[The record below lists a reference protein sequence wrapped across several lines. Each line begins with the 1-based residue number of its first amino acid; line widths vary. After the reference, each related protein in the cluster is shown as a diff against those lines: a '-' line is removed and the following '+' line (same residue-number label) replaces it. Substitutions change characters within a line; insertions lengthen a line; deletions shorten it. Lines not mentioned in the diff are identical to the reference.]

1 MNENILNYIF
11 YDIFFRIC
19 ILSIICYISAYN
31 CYHGLLVGVIFI
43 IIFSYI
49 VYTNIYKTQEY
60 INNYYE
66 YDLYL
71 KNI

>member
-1 MNENILNYIF
+1 MNENILNNIF

-19 ILSIICYISAYN
+19 VLSMICFISAYN
-31 CYHGLLVGVIFI
+31 CYYGLLVSVIFI
-43 IIFSYI
+43 FILSYI
-49 VYTNIYKTQEY
+49 VYTNIYKNQEY
-60 INNYYE
+60 INNYYK

>member
-1 MNENILNYIF
+1 MNNNILNNIF
-11 YDIFFRIC
+11 DDIIFRIC
-19 ILSIICYISAYN
+19 ILSIICFISAYN
-31 CYHGLLVGVIFI
+31 CYNGLLVGFIFI
-43 IIFSYI
+43 IIISYN
-49 VYTNIYKTQEY
+49 VYTNIYITQEN

>member
-1 MNENILNYIF
+1 MNENILNNIF

-19 ILSIICYISAYN
+19 VLSIICFISAHN
-31 CYHGLLVGVIFI
+31 CYYGLLVGVIFI
-43 IIFSYI
+43 FIFSNI

>member
-1 MNENILNYIF
+1 MNEKILNNIF
-11 YDIFFRIC
+11 HDIFFRIC
-19 ILSIICYISAYN
+19 ILSIICVISAYN
-31 CYHGLLVGVIFI
+31 CYYGLLAGIIFI
-43 IIFSYI
+43 IILSYI

>member
-1 MNENILNYIF
+1 MNKNLLNTLF
-11 YDIFFRIC
+11 NDIYFRLA

-31 CYHGLLVGVIFI
+31 CFYGILSGVIFI
-43 IIFSYI
+43 LILFYI
-49 VYTNIYKTQEY
+49 VYTNIYKTQKY

-66 YDLYL
+66 YDLYY

>member
-1 MNENILNYIF
+1 MNENILNNIF
-11 YDIFFRIC
+11 HDIFFRIC
-19 ILSIICYISAYN
+19 MLSIICVISAYN
-31 CYHGLLVGVIFI
+31 CYYGLLTGVIFI
-43 IIFSYI
+43 IILSYI

>member
-1 MNENILNYIF
+1 MNENILNNIF

-19 ILSIICYISAYN
+19 VLSMICLISAYN
-31 CYHGLLVGVIFI
+31 CYYGLFVGVIFI
-43 IIFSYI
+43 FIFSYI

>member
-1 MNENILNYIF
+1 MNNNIFN
-11 YDIFFRIC
+11 DIIFRIC

-31 CYHGLLVGVIFI
+31 CHYGLFAGTIFIFI
-43 IIFSYI
+43 ISYI
-49 VYTNIYKTQEY
+49 VYTNIYITQEK

-66 YDLYL
+66 YDLYF